1 MPSNLLLNTQST
13 AGYNKSLKKASS
25 DMKLE
30 VNKSVNL
37 EMKSVGVRHTNGGS
51 SKINRRTSNLLNKF
65 NATSTEVQ
73 MKTKSSTDETS
84 HNVVSV
90 ALAATKKSNS

>member
-1 MPSNLLLNTQST
+1 
-13 AGYNKSLKKASS
+13 
-25 DMKLE
+25 
-30 VNKSVNL
+30 
-37 EMKSVGVRHTNGGS
+37 MKSVGVRHTNGGS
-51 SKINRRTSNLLNKF
+51 SKINRRTSYLLNKF

-73 MKTKSSTDETS
+73 VKTKSSTDETS